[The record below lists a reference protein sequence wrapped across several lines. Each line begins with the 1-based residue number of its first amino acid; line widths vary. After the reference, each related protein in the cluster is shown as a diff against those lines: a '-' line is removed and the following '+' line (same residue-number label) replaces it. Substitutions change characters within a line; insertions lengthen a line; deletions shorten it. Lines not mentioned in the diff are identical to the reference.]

1 MTMNNIKIAVIGAN
15 SFSGASFIDF
25 ALTNNFSV
33 IGISRSEQPNN
44 VFLPY
49 SSNINKAENF
59 LFYQLDINN
68 NIDEIIS
75 LINQE
80 KPEYIFNFAAQS
92 MVAESW
98 EFPEQWFT
106 TNAVSTTKLFNKLK
120 DCKFIKKYVHVTTP
134 EVYGSCSG
142 YITESTPYNPSTP
155 YAASRAAGDMSLKT
169 FIDNYNFPAV
179 LTRAA
184 NVYGPGQQLY
194 RIIPRTILY
203 IKQRKKLQLHGGG
216 HSERSFI
223 HIDDVA
229 NATMK
234 IALNGTIGQTYH
246 ISTKSSIT
254 IRSLVNLICEKMN
267 VEFKNHVDIVDDRP
281 GKDTAYLLDSSKLRD
296 VLNWDDLINLDR
308 GIEEAI
314 VWVNSNM
321 KILEKEVNYYIH
333 KP

>member
-1 MTMNNIKIAVIGAN
+1 MNIKTKILVIGSN

-25 ALTNNFSV
+25 LLVKKYSV
-33 IGISRSEQPNN
+33 IGINRSIQPNN

-49 SSNINKAENF
+49 SSNINKAEKF
-59 LFYQLDINN
+59 VFYQLDINN
-68 NIDEIIS
+68 NLDEIIS

-169 FIDNYNFPAV
+169 FVDNYNFPAV
-179 LTRAA
+179 STRAA

-203 IKQRKKLQLHGGG
+203 IRQGKKLQLHGGG

-223 HIDDVA
+223 HINDVSDS
-229 NATMK
+229 TLK
-234 IALNGTIGQTYH
+234 IALHGVIGETYH

-254 IRSLVNLICEKMN
+254 IRNLVNLICNKMS
-267 VEFKNHVDIVDDRP
+267 VAFDEQVDIVDDRP
-281 GKDTAYLLDSSKLRD
+281 GKDAAYLLNSEKLRD
-296 VLNWDDLINLDR
+296 SLDWKDVI
-308 GIEEAI
+308 GLEQGVEEVI
-314 VWVNSNM
+314 KWIDSNID
-321 KILEKEVNYYIH
+321 ILEKEVDYYIH
-333 KP
+333 KQ

>member
-1 MTMNNIKIAVIGAN
+1 MNKIKIAVIGAN

-25 ALTNNFSV
+25 ALTNDFLV
-33 IGISRSEQPNN
+33 IGISRSEQPND

-49 SSNINKAENF
+49 SRNANKTGDF
-59 LFYQLDINN
+59 SFHQLDINN
-68 NIDEIIS
+68 DIDEIIS

-106 TNAVSTTKLFNKLK
+106 TNAVSTTILFNRLK

-142 YITESTPYNPSTP
+142 YVLEDTAYNPSTP
-155 YAASRAAGDMSLKT
+155 YAASRAAGDISLKT
-169 FIDNYNFPAV
+169 FVDNYNFPAV
-179 LTRAA
+179 STRAA

-203 IKQRKKLQLHGGG
+203 IRQGKKLQLHGGG
-216 HSERSFI
+216 LSERSFI
-223 HIDDVA
+223 HMDDVSD
-229 NATMK
+229 ATMK
-234 IALNGTIGQTYH
+234 IALKGKIGETYH

-254 IRSLVNLICEKMN
+254 IKGLVNLICDRMN
-267 VEFKNHVDIVDDRP
+267 VEFGKYVDIVDDRP
-281 GKDTAYLLDSSKLRD
+281 GKDAAYLLASEKLRD
-296 VLNWDDLINLDR
+296 SLSWEDSISLDQ
-308 GIEEAI
+308 GIGNVIE
-314 VWVNSNM
+314 WVDSNID
-321 KILEKEVNYYIH
+321 ILEQQADHYIH
-333 KP
+333 KA

>member
-49 SSNINKAENF
+49 SSNINKAEKF
-59 LFYQLDINN
+59 VFYQLDINN
-68 NIDEIIS
+68 NLDEIIS

-169 FIDNYNFPAV
+169 FVDNYNFPAV

-203 IKQRKKLQLHGGG
+203 IKQRKRLQLHGGG

-229 NATMK
+229 DATMK
-234 IALNGTIGQTYH
+234 IALGGLIGNTYH
-246 ISTKSSIT
+246 ISTKSTIT
-254 IRSLVNLICEKMN
+254 IKNLVALIFDKME
-267 VEFKNHVDIVDDRP
+267 VEFDKYVDITDDRP
-281 GKDTAYLLDSSKLRD
+281 GKDAAYLLNSDRLRQS
-296 VLNWDDLINLDR
+296 LNWKDSVSLSE
-308 GIEEAI
+308 GIDNTIE
-314 VWVNSNM
+314 WVEDNFDT
-321 KILEKEVNYYIH
+321 LEKQQFEYIH
-333 KP
+333 KK

>member
-1 MTMNNIKIAVIGAN
+1 MNIKTKILVIGSN

-25 ALTNNFSV
+25 LLVKKYSV
-33 IGISRSEQPNN
+33 IGINRSIQPNN

-49 SSNINKAENF
+49 SSNINKAEKF
-59 LFYQLDINN
+59 VFYQLDINN
-68 NIDEIIS
+68 NLDEIIS

-169 FIDNYNFPAV
+169 FVDNYNFPAV
-179 LTRAA
+179 STRAA

-203 IKQRKKLQLHGGG
+203 IRQGKKLQLHGGG

-223 HIDDVA
+223 HINDVSDS
-229 NATMK
+229 TLK
-234 IALNGTIGQTYH
+234 IALHGVIGETYH

-254 IRSLVNLICEKMN
+254 IRNLVNLICNKMS
-267 VEFKNHVDIVDDRP
+267 VAFDEQVDIVDDRP
-281 GKDTAYLLDSSKLRD
+281 GKDAAYLLNSEKLRD
-296 VLNWDDLINLDR
+296 SLDWKDVI
-308 GIEEAI
+308 GLEQGVEEVI
-314 VWVNSNM
+314 KWIDSNID
-321 KILEKEVNYYIH
+321 ILEKEVNYYIH
-333 KP
+333 KQ